1 MTMGQAILGFFG
13 SIIGAVATIIAAAAT
28 ITLII
33 VLWKANA
40 LDDAAGWV
48 TALITGFFGAV
59 GQFFGFLGD
68 LITFAGS

>member
-1 MTMGQAILGFFG
+1 MGQAILGFFG
-13 SIIGAVATIIAAAAT
+13 SIIGLVATAIAAAAT

-48 TALITGFFGAV
+48 TALISGGFGAV
-59 GQFFGFLGD
+59 GNFFDFLRELIGFAREG
-68 LITFAGS
+68 